1 MNRTCVVLPIGSSR
15 LNWKGRSRSRRRIS
29 SLTLFGRAMRASK
42 AQANAAIASSLHHVV
57 IVGGGFGGLYAA
69 QALRRAPV
77 RVTLIDRRNFHLFQP
92 LLYQVAVGGL
102 SPGDIAS
109 PLRSVLRRSNAE
121 VVMDEVITIEPRQQK
136 LFLRRREIAYDTLII
151 ATGAHHHYFGNDPW
165 ETYAPGLKTV
175 EDALDIRRRVFLA
188 FETAELE
195 NDPAKRRAYLTF
207 VIIGGGPTGV
217 ELAGALGELTRSTL
231 KDEFRAIK
239 PEESSIILL
248 EGGKRILPS
257 YPPTLSE
264 KAQRALERL
273 GVVVTTEAVVSEVQ
287 RGRVVYRRGTE
298 TLEIEA
304 HTSLWAAGMKA
315 SALGTDLCRITG
327 AQTDKAGRVIV
338 NQDLSIAGFHNI
350 FVIGDLAHFSVDG
363 NPLPGLATVAMQEGR
378 YVAKLI
384 RSRLKGKVT
393 KPFRFRNRGSL
404 AVIGRNAAVAD
415 LGRIQLSGFPA
426 WLIWAMVHIV
436 YLIEFE
442 NKLLVLIQWAW
453 NYFTRKRGAR
463 LITETVRARPD
474 VPG

>member
-1 MNRTCVVLPIGSSR
+1 MGV
-15 LNWKGRSRSRRRIS
+15 GRQHMS
-29 SLTLFGRAMRASK
+29 ADQK
-42 AQANAAIASSLHHVV
+42 HHVV

-92 LLYQVAVGGL
+92 LLYQIAVGGL

-121 VVMDEVITIEPRQQK
+121 VVMDEVITIEPRQHK
-136 LFLRRREIAYDTLII
+136 LFLRKREIVYDTLII
-151 ATGAHHHYFGNDPW
+151 AAGARHHYFGNDPW
-165 ETYAPGLKTV
+165 ETYAPGLKTI
-175 EDALDIRRRVFLA
+175 EDALDIRRRVFLT
-188 FETAELE
+188 FENAELE
-195 NDPAKRRAYLTF
+195 RDPKKRRALLTF

-239 PEESSIILL
+239 PEESNIILL

-257 YPPTLSE
+257 YPPSLSA

-273 GVVVTTEAVVSEVQ
+273 GVVVRTEALVTEVQ
-287 RGRVVYRRGTE
+287 TDRVVYRRANDA
-298 TLEIEA
+298 LEIEA
-304 HTSLWAAGMKA
+304 HTTLWAAGMKA
-315 SALGTDLCRITG
+315 SSLGTDLSRSTG
-327 AQTDKAGRVIV
+327 ADTDKAGRVIV
-338 NQDLSIAGFHNI
+338 NQDLTVPGFSNI
-350 FVIGDLAHFSVDG
+350 FVIGDLAHLSTDG
-363 NPLPGLATVAMQEGR
+363 NPLPGVATVAMQQGR
-378 YVAKLI
+378 HAAKVI
-384 RSRLKGKVT
+384 RNRLKGKDT
-393 KPFRFRNRGSL
+393 KPFRFRNRGNL

-415 LGRIQLSGFPA
+415 LGRVRFSGFPA

-436 YLIEFE
+436 YLIEFD
-442 NKLLVLIQWAW
+442 NKLLVMIQWTW

-474 VPG
+474 LPG